1 MSPETIDKVI
11 GMAWADR
18 TTFEE
23 IEKRMGLTEAEVI
36 QLMRTQ
42 LKPSSF
48 RRWRKR
54 VSGRKTK
61 HRKLFQAAQNPRSF
75 DED

>member
-1 MSPETIDKVI
+1 MTPETIDRVI
-11 GMAWADR
+11 SMAWADR
-18 TTFEE
+18 ITFEE
-23 IEKRMGLTEAEVI
+23 IEKRMALTETEVI
-36 QLMRTQ
+36 QLMRTH
-42 LKPSSF
+42 LKPASF

-61 HRKLFQAAQNPRSF
+61 HRKLFQAARRPPSF